1 MSTEEPILNNGE
13 RLYYQDIAK
22 GIIRQSKI
30 EETKKNDEDN
40 FTMEFHFQPH
50 TNSKLENDKYSNIPS
65 KFRESI
71 PTQNSEE
78 KNKNLKEKPKSEEE
92 IKKMTNR
99 LHSELKKFKE
109 KKEKLCKDQ
118 TKEECP
124 FTPTIN
130 VQGKA
135 DPKYFMMRLEK
146 WNKKMEEK
154 IKKNEGGKKNLNYDT
169 MTGQKLFQPKVED
182 PMAKKIKRENE
193 DVHTDL
199 YKKGLEHIDYRKK
212 IMKTDTREDLQKIE
226 NEKKE
231 KINKLK
237 EERDRY
243 KKEKQEKFQKEI
255 EERALKVKAEKE
267 NMEKIIK
274 ERISKENKEEEKKKQ
289 DKKDVKNIKNK
300 GKGKEDKDLKDKK
313 GKKLSAKTEEILVKS
328 KNQNPKKE
336 KSATKNLKNEKN
348 IKNKPLSSKQ
358 RVNTEIT
365 KLKSTKETKETKNI
379 VKKIPVKKEN
389 KNERAKSQSQKERK
403 KAISKEKDAKI
414 QITFAKDNK
423 KIGGDAKRLKSIKT
437 DKKNF
442 IGNKNEKIGEIEYNI
457 IKNNKKDNL
466 KNNKVDA
473 IEYNVVSM
481 GGKPKAAKKGKIVK
495 K

>member
-1 MSTEEPILNNGE
+1 MSTEEPILNSGE
-13 RLYYQDIAK
+13 RLYYQDIAH
-22 GIIRQSKI
+22 GILRQSKI

-40 FTMEFHFQPH
+40 FTMEFHFQPRI
-50 TNSKLENDKYSNIPS
+50 NKLENDKYSNIPS

-71 PTQNSEE
+71 PVQNSEE
-78 KNKNLKEKPKSEEE
+78 KNKNLEKPKSEEE

-109 KKEKLCKDQ
+109 NKEKLYKDQ

-146 WNKKMEEK
+146 WNKKMEDK
-154 IKKNEGGKKNLNYDT
+154 IKKNEGVKKKMNYDT
-169 MTGQKLFQPKVED
+169 LTGQKLFHPKVED
-182 PMAKKIKRENE
+182 PVAKKLKRENE

-243 KKEKQEKFQKEI
+243 KKEKQEKFEKEI
-255 EERALKVKAEKE
+255 EERAHKVKAEKE

-274 ERISKENKEEEKKKQ
+274 ERINKENKEEEKKKQ
-289 DKKDVKNIKNK
+289 DKKDNKNTKNK
-300 GKGKEDKDLKDKK
+300 GKGKEDKDVKDKK
-313 GKKLSAKTEEILVKS
+313 GKKITISTEEILI
-328 KNQNPKKE
+328 KNKNIKKE
-336 KSATKNLKNEKN
+336 KSAPKN
-348 IKNKPLSSKQ
+348 IKNKPLSIKQ
-358 RVNTEIT
+358 RINTDAT
-365 KLKSTKETKETKNI
+365 KSKANKETKENKNI
-379 VKKIPVKKEN
+379 NNIIKKIPMKKED
-389 KNERAKSQSQKERK
+389 KNERAKSHSQKDRK
-403 KAISKEKDAKI
+403 KVVSKEKGTKN
-414 QITFAKDNK
+414 QITFN
-423 KIGGDAKRLKSIKT
+423 KIGGDAKRLKSAKN

-442 IGNKNEKIGEIEYNI
+442 IGNKNGKIGEIEYNN
-457 IKNNKKDNL
+457 IKKNKIDNL
-466 KNNKVDA
+466 KNNKGLA
-473 IEYNVVSM
+473 NEYNIVSM